1 MVVASAWIVKEDPVE
16 CSICC
21 IDRDEFLG
29 CKRCEGL
36 TCNDCS
42 ANIFKINTV
51 YPMVVFDCPH
61 CRYKQSVDCL
71 LWEQVDYLKL
81 KPSILS
87 KLVMLYKKRL
97 EGHLDSDS
105 DTD

>member
-21 IDRDEFLG
+21 IDRDEFLA
-29 CKRCEGL
+29 CKRCNGL

-42 ANIFKINTV
+42 ANIE
-51 YPMVVFDCPH
+51 CPH